1 MKLLQIYNQYR
12 SLFGGEETVVK
23 RIAEIAES
31 NGVET
36 RLLMRSSRGMDSSIR
51 GKTRVFFSGIYN
63 PFARREIARFVAG
76 FRPDVVH
83 VHNLYPL
90 FSPSILGAIRSKGV
104 PVVMTVHNHF
114 HTCPN
119 ADHLHDGLICTR
131 CTGGREY
138 YCTLENC
145 RGNLFESMG
154 YSVRSATARRLQLFT
169 GNVTLTIALNEFAR
183 QRLLTSGFAPDRVVV
198 LPNSVDIPDQPAN
211 SRDGAY
217 AVFSGRMVPGKGVAT
232 LIEAARRCPDI
243 PVRLFGGGPALDDFR
258 DNVPTNTVFRG
269 QVDSD
274 EMAEAYS
281 GARFLV
287 IPSEWF
293 EGCPL
298 VILEA
303 MSFGLP
309 VIASRIGGLPE
320 LVDEGVTGML
330 FEPGNSAELAEK
342 MGVLWRNPGLCQS
355 MGDAGRRKAVEHFNE
370 KNYWLRLKGIY
381 ESAMKMGDRKS
392 VV

>member
-12 SLFGGEETVVK
+12 SLFGGEETVVR
-23 RIAEIAES
+23 RIAEMAEL

-36 RLLMRSSRGMDSSIR
+36 RLLMRSSRGMDSTIW
-51 GKTRVFFSGIYN
+51 GKTRAFFSGIYN
-63 PFARREIARFVAG
+63 PFARREIARFVSG
-76 FRPDVVH
+76 FRPDIVH
-83 VHNLYPL
+83 VHNLYPR

-104 PVVMTVHNHF
+104 PIVMTVHNHI
-114 HTCPN
+114 HTCPSL
-119 ADHLHDGLICTR
+119 DHLHDGLICTK
-131 CTGGREY
+131 CVGGREY
-138 YCTLENC
+138 HCTLQNC
-145 RGNLFESMG
+145 RGNLFESIG
-154 YSVRSATARRLQLFT
+154 YSVRNATARKLRLFT

-183 QRLLTSGFAPDRVVV
+183 QRLLTAGFAPDRVVV

-211 SRDGAY
+211 ARDGAY
-217 AVFSGRMVPGKGVAT
+217 AVFSGRMASEKGIST
-232 LIEAARRCPDI
+232 LVEAARRCPNI
-243 PVRLFGGGPALDDFR
+243 PVRFFGGGPALDELLNDA
-258 DNVPTNTVFRG
+258 PTNAAFHG

-274 EMAEAYS
+274 QIAEAYR

-287 IPSEWF
+287 IPSTWF

-342 MGVLWRNPGLCQS
+342 MGALWGDPELCQS
-355 MGDAGRRKAVEHFNE
+355 MGNAGRRKTVEHFNE
-370 KNYWLRLKGIY
+370 QDYWLRLKGIY
-381 ESAMKMGDRKS
+381 ESAMMAEG
-392 VV
+392 